1 MDYNLQ
7 NLRNFKET
15 FTLLKEIGDFT
26 KGGDKFLLFHE
37 NHMEVVDSIT
47 FMNMDGVKYI
57 VALACKIW
65 SNMGYSNRSL
75 KLLGM
80 FDDNFNIT
88 RKIPLP
94 NGRSLVNVRFETYRS
109 EYYNEYKPIFEI
121 EGTNMEKAELK
132 IDTDFE
138 NGYPDDFLTLYEKA
152 LEL

>member
-1 MDYNLQ
+1 M
-7 NLRNFKET
+7 
-15 FTLLKEIGDFT
+15 LKENGDYA

-47 FMNMDGVKYI
+47 FMNMDGVKYF

-65 SNMGYSNRSL
+65 SNIGFSNRSM

-80 FDDNFNIT
+80 FDENFNLT
-88 RKIPLP
+88 RKIQLP
-94 NGRSLVNVRFETYRS
+94 NGRNLVNVRFEKYRS

-121 EGTNMEKAELK
+121 EGAEMGRAELK
-132 IDTDFE
+132 IDTDAE
-138 NGYPDDFLTLYEKA
+138 EGYPADFLTLYKKA